1 MTALRMERA
10 RRMADAKAWK
20 IDEHRAP
27 SPRAYLHLVN
37 RWIRKIARQIL
48 AAIGSAAT
56 ADAEPDAV
64 NQQIE
69 AAQIRRNL
77 ATLKLVQLT
86 PPEIEGANKPA
97 ARQSM
102 RTARKQVISAGVSQ
116 TRFSERLGIDV
127 EELVGIDVAPTLAE
141 QAALRAWA
149 KEGTDLISTVGQEIV
164 AGLDEHIADAARRGV
179 LTADLRQIV
188 AERLGVGQR
197 HAHLIARTEI
207 ARLNSQI
214 TESTQKA
221 AGITRYKW
229 RSSRDQRTRERHREL
244 DGTEHD
250 WANPPEGAGPY
261 GEPAHP
267 GQSPNCRCVAIPVVD
282 LGDDEDEKPEARAE
296 WQGPVAPARRDAPEP
311 KAARAPKPRA
321 PKPGPAEADFDL
333 WTAPNATPAPGLRT
347 LPTAPVTPPPAGR
360 RFAPGMEVSL
370 DAARFATPERQ
381 RAAFLDDW
389 VHGSKS
395 KGAIAMKQ
403 AVQAELGVG
412 GQVYQSRKFNILPGD
427 VAAAQDAVRLQ
438 YDMTQASLR
447 ARGGSPIRL
456 YRGITT
462 EYVGQGAIESW
473 TTDPEV
479 AKKFATRRGK
489 VLTQLVSPDR
499 VLAHSGGPGWKNGR
513 FGEQSEWMVLAPGAT
528 P

>member
-1 MTALRMERA
+1 MERA

-37 RWIRKIARQIL
+37 RWIRKVTRQIL
-48 AAIGSAAT
+48 AAIGIAAT

-64 NQQIE
+64 SQQIE

-77 ATLKLVQLT
+77 AALKLVELT

-102 RTARKQVISAGVSQ
+102 RTARKQVISAGVSRK
-116 TRFSERLGIDV
+116 RFSERLGLDV
-127 EELVGIDVAPTLAE
+127 EELIGIDVAPTLAE

-149 KEGTDLISTVGQEIV
+149 KEGTDLITTVGQEIV

-179 LTADLRQIV
+179 LTSDLRQIV
-188 AERLGVGQR
+188 ADRLGVGQR
-197 HAHLIARTEI
+197 HAQLIARTEI

-244 DGTEHD
+244 DGTIQE
-250 WANPPEGAGPY
+250 WAHPPEGAGPY

-282 LGDDEDEKPEARAE
+282 LDGIEADEPKPDGG
-296 WQGPVAPARRDAPEP
+296 WQGPVAPGRTTEP
-311 KAARAPKPRA
+311 RTTPKPRA
-321 PKPGPAEADFDL
+321 PKPVDADFDL
-333 WTAPNATPAPGLRT
+333 WTAPGAAPAPGLRT

-360 RFAPGMEVSL
+360 RLVPGMEVSL
-370 DAARFATPERQ
+370 DAARFATPEQQ
-381 RAAFLDDW
+381 RAAFLDNW

-412 GQVYQSRKFNILPGD
+412 GEVYQSRRFSILPGD

-462 EYVGQGAIESW
+462 EYAGQGAIESW
-473 TTDPEV
+473 TSDPKI
-479 AKKFATRRGK
+479 AKRFAGPRGK

-513 FGEQSEWMVLAPGAT
+513 FGEQSEWMILAPGAT